1 MPLMVEPSLKTDR
14 LGGVDVPSADTLKT
28 MHHSSYIFHA
38 HAGKLSEVP
47 VEKVLLP
54 PDRDTSPQA
63 IQLVKAP
70 DDTVYANLGQ
80 HYMQKQRWGKDMD
93 SA

>member
-28 MHHSSYIFHA
+28 MHHSSYIFPA

-54 PDRDTSPQA
+54 PDRDTSP
-63 IQLVKAP
+63 
-70 DDTVYANLGQ
+70 
-80 HYMQKQRWGKDMD
+80 
-93 SA
+93 